1 MAKKIWTIWKYALG
15 SFSDDKTKSYDNVI
29 AITRT
34 FIFIT
39 YLTTNCFIIS
49 GVIRHWNN
57 MAQQSQTGFGVAH
70 PVQFLKSE
78 KQLKKTETEEFQSLE
93 EALTGEVKQK
103 EPEGDPSY

>member
-34 FIFIT
+34 FIFIS
-39 YLTTNCFIIS
+39 YLITNCFIIS

-57 MAQQSQTGFGVAH
+57 MPHQSNKARASVTYFT
-70 PVQFLKSE
+70 PE
-78 KQLKKTETEEFQSLE
+78 KQKEQEEEYQSLE
-93 EALTGEVKQK
+93 EALTGEKLK
-103 EPEGDPSY
+103 EPEGEPSY

>member
-15 SFSDDKTKSYDNVI
+15 SFADDKTKSYDNII

-39 YLTTNCFIIS
+39 YLITNCFIIS

-57 MAQQSQTGFGVAH
+57 MPHQSNKARASVTWFSPDKEKAQ
-70 PVQFLKSE
+70 
-78 KQLKKTETEEFQSLE
+78 EEEYQSLE
-93 EALTGEVKQK
+93 EALTGEKLK

>member
-15 SFSDDKTKSYDNVI
+15 SFADDKTRSYDNVI

-39 YLTTNCFIIS
+39 YLITNCFIIS
-49 GVIRHWNN
+49 GVIRHWN
-57 MAQQSQTGFGVAH
+57 MRHQSDKARASVTYFT
-70 PVQFLKSE
+70 PE
-78 KQLKKTETEEFQSLE
+78 KQKEQEEEYQSLE
-93 EALTGEVKQK
+93 EALTGQKLK

>member
-34 FIFIT
+34 FIFIS
-39 YLTTNCFIIS
+39 YLITNCFIIS

-57 MAQQSQTGFGVAH
+57 MPHQNSTMRAGACPYATE
-70 PVQFLKSE
+70 PETKSE
-78 KQLKKTETEEFQSLE
+78 KETKEKLE
-93 EALTGEVKQK
+93 ATYK
-103 EPEGDPSY
+103 EPEGEPSY

>member
-15 SFSDDKTKSYDNVI
+15 SFSDDKTRSYDNVI

-34 FIFIT
+34 FIFIS
-39 YLTTNCFIIS
+39 YLITNCFIIS

-57 MAQQSQTGFGVAH
+57 MPHQNSTMRAGACPYVIEPETKSDKETKEKLEAQY
-70 PVQFLKSE
+70 
-78 KQLKKTETEEFQSLE
+78 
-93 EALTGEVKQK
+93 K